1 MAAGGADAF
10 TLCSIFGWSDIRMA
24 LRYTHAMSDAKREAV
39 ENLAKKPSSGGKKV
53 TKEKRQARQLAVK
66 R

>member
-10 TLCSIFGWSDIRMA
+10 SLCSIFGWSHIRMA
-24 LRYTHAMSDAKREAV
+24 LRYMHAMNDAKREAV
-39 ENLAKKPSSGGKKV
+39 ENMVGNSNSRDEKV
-53 TKEKRQARQLAVK
+53 TKQKRQARQPAVK